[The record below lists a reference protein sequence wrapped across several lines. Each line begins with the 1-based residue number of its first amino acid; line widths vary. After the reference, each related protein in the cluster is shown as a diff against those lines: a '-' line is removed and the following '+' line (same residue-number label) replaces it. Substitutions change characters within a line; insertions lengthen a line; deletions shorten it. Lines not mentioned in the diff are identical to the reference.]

1 MKFDYTNKS
10 NLKDVWKAIEALD
23 NNQLEEIGT
32 IAKNMQEDE
41 KRKRQQDIREWIEQI
56 TLPILQRVAKINNG
70 QLSLEWQDS
79 GLSMVATISSDSAIY
94 FENDAAMNI
103 ILALANGTSISEK
116 NGVVEL
122 WLLFDLERLAS

>member
-23 NNQLEEIGT
+23 NKQPGGIGT
-32 IAKNMQEDE
+32 SATNMQEDE
-41 KRKRQQDIREWIEQI
+41 KRKRQQDIRKWIEQI

>member
-1 MKFDYTNKS
+1 MKFDCTNKS

-41 KRKRQQDIREWIEQI
+41 KRKRQQDIRKWIEQI
-56 TLPILQRVAKINNG
+56 TLPILQRVAKIYTG
-70 QLSLEWQDS
+70 QLSFVWQDS

-103 ILALANGTSISEK
+103 ILALGNGTSISEK
-116 NGVVEL
+116 NGVVE
-122 WLLFDLERLAS
+122 

>member
-10 NLKDVWKAIEALD
+10 NLKDVWKAIEVLD

-41 KRKRQQDIREWIEQI
+41 KRKRQQDIRKWIEQI

-79 GLSMVATISSDSAIY
+79 GLSMVATVSSDSAIY
-94 FENDAAMNI
+94 FENDAAMNT

>member
-41 KRKRQQDIREWIEQI
+41 KRKRQQDIRKWIEQI

-79 GLSMVATISSDSAIY
+79 GLSMVATVSSDSAIY
-94 FENDAAMNI
+94 FENDAAMNT

>member
-41 KRKRQQDIREWIEQI
+41 KRKRQQDIRKWIEQI

>member
-23 NNQLEEIGT
+23 INQLEEIGT

-41 KRKRQQDIREWIEQI
+41 KRKRQQDIRKWIEQI

>member
-41 KRKRQQDIREWIEQI
+41 KRKRQQDIRKWIEQI

-79 GLSMVATISSDSAIY
+79 GLSMVATVSSDSAIY
-94 FENDAAMNI
+94 FENDAAMNKYHFGI
-103 ILALANGTSISEK
+103 GEWNINI
-116 NGVVEL
+116 
-122 WLLFDLERLAS
+122 

>member
-41 KRKRQQDIREWIEQI
+41 KRKRQQDIRKWIEQI

-79 GLSMVATISSDSAIY
+79 GLSMVATVSSDSAIY